1 MNRAIRFSM
10 GVDGFVSRA
19 FAFISLVTLLLVGS
33 TYYDMYRFTREGID
47 GVEYRS
53 FRELQ
58 KINPDVVAWL
68 TLDGTAVDHPV
79 VKGKDNFEYL
89 DKDFYGKDYAGG
101 TLFLDEQCPGDFFE
115 KYQLIH
121 GHHMSGGAMFGD
133 LKKYLQKGFLQKNHT
148 GQLLT
153 PTAQY
158 NLELLGAGVYD
169 AYDGNIYQID
179 GSLSRPLQAYDDCR
193 QKGKR
198 SLEAGEKLLALSTCS
213 GDMDDR
219 RIVVFWAMRKR

>member
-1 MNRAIRFSM
+1 MNGAIRFSM
-10 GVDGFVSRA
+10 GLDGFVSRA
-19 FAFISLVTLLLVGS
+19 FALISLITLLLVGS
-33 TYYDMYRFTREGID
+33 TYYDMYRFTRQGID

-53 FRELQ
+53 FQELR

-68 TLDGTAVDHPV
+68 TLDGTSIDHPV

-101 TLFLDEQCPGDFFE
+101 TLFLDEQCPRDFSE
-115 KYQLIH
+115 KNQLIH

-133 LKKYLQKGFLQKNHT
+133 LKKYLQKNFFQNNHP

-153 PTAQY
+153 PTARY
-158 NLELLGAGVYD
+158 DLELLGAGVYD
-169 AYDGNIYQID
+169 AYDGKIYRID
-179 GSLSRPLQAYDDCR
+179 GSLSRPLQAYEDCK

-213 GDMDDR
+213 GDMDDQ

>member
-1 MNRAIRFSM
+1 
-10 GVDGFVSRA
+10 
-19 FAFISLVTLLLVGS
+19 
-33 TYYDMYRFTREGID
+33 
-47 GVEYRS
+47 
-53 FRELQ
+53 
-58 KINPDVVAWL
+58 
-68 TLDGTAVDHPV
+68 
-79 VKGKDNFEYL
+79 
-89 DKDFYGKDYAGG
+89 
-101 TLFLDEQCPGDFFE
+101 
-115 KYQLIH
+115 
-121 GHHMSGGAMFGD
+121 MFGD
-133 LKKYLQKGFLQKNHT
+133 LKKYLQKGFLQKTHT

-153 PTAQY
+153 PTTQY

-179 GSLSRPLQAYDDCR
+179 GSLSRPLQAYDACR